1 MNQTIH
7 STLKSSDT
15 EETLDILF
23 YRRIGYA
30 VARLSAVVGITPN
43 MITVFSIF
51 WGVLAGHLFYYQDF
65 TLNLWG
71 VLCLVFANSLDSA
84 DGQLA
89 RMTNNKTQLGRIL
102 DGLAGNIWFLSIYI
116 HLLFRMLNEG
126 YGNYVILLCLVT
138 GLVHIFQAAIAD
150 YYRNAH
156 LFFIKG
162 KSGSEFDSSEKL
174 ELKYKAMKWNDA
186 WFSKLFMAS
195 YINYTKEQELFTKNL
210 QSLVKEVQNK
220 FPDDIPPRFVESF
233 RKANKPL
240 MPITNILT
248 FNTRS
253 IVLFISVLSGYL
265 LVYWLFE
272 LVVLSILLV
281 YMVIKQ
287 ERISKKHL
295 EILKNEKYSHES

>member
-1 MNQTIH
+1 MSQTIN

-23 YRRIGYA
+23 YRKIGYMI
-30 VARLSAVVGITPN
+30 ARFSASVGITPN
-43 MITVFSIF
+43 MITIFSIF
-51 WGVLAGHLFYYQDF
+51 WGVLAGHLFYYQNL

-71 VLCLVFANSLDSA
+71 VFFLIFANSLDSA

-102 DGLAGNIWFLSIYI
+102 DGLAGNIWFLSIYA
-116 HLLFRMLNEG
+116 HLLLRLLNEG
-126 YGNYVILLCLVT
+126 YGSYVIVLCLVT

-174 ELKYKAMKWNDA
+174 KAKYKAMKWSDA

-210 QSLVKEVQNK
+210 QSLVTEIQRK
-220 FPDDIPPRFVESF
+220 FPETIPPRIVDSF
-233 RKANKPL
+233 RKDNKPL

-272 LVVLSILLV
+272 LIILTILLV

-287 ERISKKHL
+287 EKISKKYL
-295 EILKNEKYSHES
+295 QILKNEYNS